1 MKLIIKD
8 RDCLL
13 IWLYLLIDRMYKQTE
28 LQLYLLR
35 FSNNNT
41 PIFTDVELLT
51 CAIFSE
57 LVGCKNKKHGYLYIC
72 NHYSN
77 WFPCLPSYE
86 VYSRKLTKFK
96 DALAYIFWLLT
107 KNYNISKHSVA
118 MIDTAPIAVCQK
130 QHSAHSKTGQ
140 PVASKGYCPAKK
152 EYYIGVKLQ
161 IIAQKRTNA
170 LPFPIDYHIETAA
183 THDLDICK
191 QTLPFLQLEQ
201 FDLYGD
207 KAYIDQ
213 AFQNDLFE
221 NNYIHLKTPIKKFKG
236 HPPLT
241 LFQKAANTIHASIR
255 QPIETLIGWI
265 NDKTNI
271 QNASKVRSVDG
282 LFYHVNV
289 KMVAALLVLILNF
302 N

>member
-1 MKLIIKD
+1 
-8 RDCLL
+8 
-13 IWLYLLIDRMYKQTE
+13 MYKQTE

-57 LVGCKNKKHGYLYIC
+57 LVGCKNKKHGYLYIS
-72 NHYSN
+72 NHYSD
-77 WFPCLPSYE
+77 WFPYLPSYE

-107 KNYNISKHSVA
+107 KNHNISKHSVA
-118 MIDTAPIAVCQK
+118 MIDTAPITVCQK
-130 QHSAHSKTGQ
+130 QHSTKSKTAQ

-161 IIAQKRTNA
+161 IVAQKRTNA
-170 LPFPIDYHIETAA
+170 LPFPIDYHIESAA
-183 THDLDICK
+183 THDLEICK
-191 QTLPFLQLEQ
+191 QTLPLLQLEQ

-213 AFQNDLFE
+213 SFQNDLFE

-236 HPPLT
+236 QPPLT
-241 LFQKAANTIHASIR
+241 LFQKAANTIHASVR
-255 QPIETLIGWI
+255 QPVETLFGWI

-271 QNASKVRSVDG
+271 QNASKVRSIDG

-289 KMVAALLVLILNF
+289 KMVAALLVLIMNLN
-302 N
+302 